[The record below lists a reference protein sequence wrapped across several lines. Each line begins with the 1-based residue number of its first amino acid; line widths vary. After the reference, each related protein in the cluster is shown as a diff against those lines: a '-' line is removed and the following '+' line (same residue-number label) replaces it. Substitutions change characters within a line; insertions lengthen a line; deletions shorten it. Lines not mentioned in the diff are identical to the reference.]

1 MEIKQIRKAFT
12 GVISFLVIVLL
23 FSCPEILLYLIFL
36 LISLILFAIGFL
48 IISWIVFPY
57 RIFHKSF
64 FRDNDYVKDL
74 RIQAKGI
81 IKTEDF
87 DSIILGTSM
96 AENFSPE
103 EASRIFGGK
112 FVNISIYSGSMVEQI
127 SSASICMQEKKTF

>member
-64 FRDNDYVKDL
+64 FRDNDYVKDSTFAVFRYL
-74 RIQAKGI
+74 
-81 IKTEDF
+81 
-87 DSIILGTSM
+87 
-96 AENFSPE
+96 NFRR
-103 EASRIFGGK
+103 ANND
-112 FVNISIYSGSMVEQI
+112 VTYCNN
-127 SSASICMQEKKTF
+127 